1 MMITLITC
9 IRVHNK
15 NLFLLK
21 QVLQNCNCLT
31 SKAMNQESLIFM
43 VDNTSLILNDK
54 AIILKNHNFT
64 EEIAYNYVDIIN
76 EF

>member
-1 MMITLITC
+1 
-9 IRVHNK
+9 
-15 NLFLLK
+15 LLK

-31 SKAMNQESLIFM
+31 IKAMNQESLIFM

-64 EEIAYNYVDIIN
+64 EVIAYNYVDIIN

>member
-1 MMITLITC
+1 
-9 IRVHNK
+9 
-15 NLFLLK
+15 
-21 QVLQNCNCLT
+21 
-31 SKAMNQESLIFM
+31 MNQESLIFM

>member
-1 MMITLITC
+1 
-9 IRVHNK
+9 
-15 NLFLLK
+15 
-21 QVLQNCNCLT
+21 VLQNCNCLT
-31 SKAMNQESLIFM
+31 IKAMNQESLIFM

-64 EEIAYNYVDIIN
+64 EVIAYNYVDIIN